1 MGAKNEA
8 PVGLWKC
15 WSEGQTLKE
24 LEYPFDS
31 NYILTNKKKLRRRLL
46 AEEGKRLQKRI
57 AILGFS
63 TTHDIKEI
71 LELFLLNYG
80 IEASFYE
87 SEYAQGWNDAM
98 FDNPE
103 LTAFKPDIIF
113 IHSSSRNISEWPAVT
128 DSREAVDQKLESCLE
143 RFRQL
148 WQKIEASYAC
158 PVIQNNF
165 ELPFYRLLGNRD
177 AWDYRGR
184 VNFTGRLNEKFH
196 EWAEGHENFY
206 IQDINYLSASYGLE
220 QWSNPFYYHMYK
232 YILAVPAIPLFAF
245 NLANIIKSLYGRNKK
260 AIALDLDNTLWGGI
274 VGDDG
279 ADNIEIGQ
287 ETPVAQLYSEFQSYI
302 KAHKD
307 IGVLLTV
314 NSKNEEENALAG
326 LARPDSILKKED
338 FIDIKANWES
348 KDANLRAIANDLN
361 IGADALVF
369 VDDNPAEREIV
380 RQGVPGAAVPELSE
394 PEHYI
399 SVLDKAG
406 YFELTA
412 FSADDLKRNE
422 MYKANV
428 ERKRSEAS
436 FTDYGAYLDS
446 LEMQGEI
453 APFAS
458 LYMSRIAQLTN
469 KSNQF
474 NLTTKRCT
482 QADIEAV
489 ASDPASI
496 SLYGKLADKFGDNGV
511 VSVVFGHRGQ
521 KDVADAGGREFH
533 IDLWLMSC
541 RVLKRGMEDAMLD
554 ALVTAC
560 QNRGIEKIWG
570 YYYPTAKNK
579 MVKNFYESMGFCKAS
594 EDGEGNSVFFL
605 DLGSGY
611 ETRNKHIEVTGT

>member
-1 MGAKNEA
+1 MR
-8 PVGLWKC
+8 
-15 WSEGQTLKE
+15 E
-24 LEYPFDS
+24 LDYPFDS
-31 NYILTNKKKLRRRLL
+31 SYILTNKKKLRRRLL
-46 AEEGKRLQKRI
+46 AEDCKRIQKRI
-57 AILGFS
+57 AVLGMS
-63 TTHDIKEI
+63 TTHDIKDV

-80 IEASFYE
+80 IAPAFYE

-98 FDNPE
+98 FDSPE
-103 LTAFKPDIIF
+103 LVAFKPDIIF
-113 IHSSSRNISEWPAVT
+113 IHTSSRNITDWPAVT
-128 DSREAVDQKLESCLE
+128 DSREDVDAKLEACFA
-143 RFRQL
+143 RYRQL
-148 WQKIEASYAC
+148 WEKIEAAYSC

-165 ELPFYRLLGNRD
+165 ELPFWRLMGNRD

-184 VNFTGRLNEKFH
+184 VRFTARLNEKLSD
-196 EWAEGHENFY
+196 WADSHENFY
-206 IQDINYLSASYGLE
+206 IHDINYLSASYGLE
-220 QWSNPFYYHMYK
+220 QWANPFYYHMYK
-232 YILAVPAIPLFAF
+232 YVLAVPAIPAFAY
-245 NLANIIKSLYGRNKK
+245 NLSNIIKSIYGKNKK
-260 AIALDLDNTLWGGI
+260 ALALDLDNTLWGGI

-302 KAHKD
+302 KSQKD

-314 NSKNEEENALAG
+314 NSKNDEENALAG
-326 LARPDSILKKED
+326 LARPDSILRKDD

-348 KDANLRAIANDLN
+348 KDRNLLAIADDLN
-361 IGADALVF
+361 IGSDALVF

-380 RQGVPGAAVPELSE
+380 RQGVPGAAVPEMPE

-399 SVLDKAG
+399 STLDRAG

-422 MYKANV
+422 MYKANA
-428 ERKRSEAS
+428 ERKKSEAS
-436 FTDYGAYLDS
+436 FADYGSYLDS

-453 APFAS
+453 APFAP

-474 NLTTKRCT
+474 NLTTKRCS

-489 ASDPASI
+489 AADSSCI
-496 SLYGKLADKFGDNGV
+496 TLYGKLADKFGDNGV

-521 KDVADAGGREFH
+521 KDSPEADSDEFH

-541 RVLKRGMEDAMLD
+541 RVLRRGMEDAMLD
-554 ALVTAC
+554 MLVQEC
-560 QNRGIEKIWG
+560 QARGIKKVFG

-579 MVKNFYESMGFCKAS
+579 MVKDFYTTMGFNKVS
-594 EDGEGNSVFFL
+594 EDADGNSASIL
-605 DLGSGY
+605 ETSSY
-611 ETRNKHIEVTGT
+611 EKRNKHIQVTGANGK